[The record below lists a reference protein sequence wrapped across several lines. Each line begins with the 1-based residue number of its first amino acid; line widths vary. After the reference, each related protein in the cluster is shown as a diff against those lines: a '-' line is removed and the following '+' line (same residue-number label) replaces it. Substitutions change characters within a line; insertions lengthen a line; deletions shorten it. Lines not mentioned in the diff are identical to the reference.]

1 MSTGSMSTG
10 RGRQDQ
16 TAPVLSWQ
24 TKANLSLVGLG
35 AAIVAVWHLAV
46 WVTSQGLG
54 VLEVARTI
62 KAAARLRPLTIEGV
76 ETGTTSV
83 VVVTFVVLLVA
94 VLGAYLGLVFAWYGR
109 RRRSRRGKG
118 LADTAVIKASVG
130 QARARE
136 SAAITRPGLSEKQRR
151 QAPLGQVGLQLGCEA
166 TSGTPVVFTL
176 EDFIAVLAASGA
188 GKSRD
193 VMIPACLSAPGALV
207 VTSNEVSIL
216 DAIAGPRA
224 RMGRVWV
231 FDPLG
236 RSSWPEPMVW
246 DPVGG
251 CQDGTRAISRGHAFA
266 AGLAANNASSTNA
279 GFFQKNSSSALTRM
293 LHAAALGGKSMTE
306 VIEWAIHLENGA
318 QEPRDLIEA
327 STDPRAEPMW
337 AAMLRSVATGADET
351 VASSRQTLQ
360 QAIEPLAL
368 RSVMAWVTPTPGVAT
383 FDADAFVRSS
393 DTLVLLSDDNSATNV
408 GPLCTMVFQ
417 EVIDAVK
424 AYAPLSEHGRIDPP
438 LRIVGDEIANVAP
451 IEKLPETV
459 TEIRKLGCQGLFAF
473 QSPGQAQTRWGEHR
487 GNTLLEQMAAEI
499 ILPGLKSPKALAHY
513 SDLVGMVEVAEESTS
528 HDRDGRRSSGNTS
541 LHERRIIRPDEIRT
555 LPAGQALVVFRNA
568 PAMIVRFT
576 PWFEMPGG
584 PALAKEAATSATR
597 RREHHAR
604 TTTAAAAATSASLR
618 GVLHDGPDGVPDD
631 VTGDLDEAVGS

>member
-1 MSTGSMSTG
+1 MTRSMSTG

-16 TAPVLSWQ
+16 ATSVVSWQ
-24 TKANLSLVGLG
+24 TKANLSLLGLG
-35 AAIVAVWHLAV
+35 AGIVAVWHLTV
-46 WVTSQGLG
+46 WVTSDGLG
-54 VLEVARTI
+54 LFELGRTI
-62 KAAARLRPLTIEGV
+62 KAAVRLHPLTIAGV
-76 ETGTTSV
+76 NTATGAV
-83 VVVTFVVLLVA
+83 VGVTFTVLVVA

-109 RRRSRRGKG
+109 ARRRHRGKG
-118 LADTAVIKASVG
+118 LADKAVIKTAVG
-130 QARARE
+130 EVRARE

-151 QAPLGQVGLQLGCEA
+151 HARLEQVGLQLGHEA

-176 EDFIAVLAASGA
+176 EDFIAVVAASGA

-207 VTSNEVSIL
+207 ITSNEVSIL

-224 RMGRVWV
+224 RLGRVWV

-251 CQDGTRAISRGHAFA
+251 CQDGNRALSRGHAFA
-266 AGLAANNASSTNA
+266 AGLAANNTTSTNA

-293 LHAAALGGKSMTE
+293 LHAAALGGRSMTD

-327 STDPRAEPMW
+327 STDPRAEPLW
-337 AAMLRSVATGADET
+337 AGMLRSVATGADET

-368 RSVMAWVTPTPGVAT
+368 RSVMRWVTPTPGVAT
-383 FDADAFVRSS
+383 FDAEAFVRST

-424 AYAPLSEHGRIDPP
+424 AYAPLSEHGRLDPP

-487 GNTLLEQMAAEI
+487 GNTLLEQMAAEV
-499 ILPGLKSPKALAHY
+499 ILPGLKSPKALQHY
-513 SDLVGMVEVAEESTS
+513 SDLVGMVEVAQESTS
-528 HDRDGRRSSGNTS
+528 YDRDGRRSSNNTS

-555 LPAGQALVVFRNA
+555 LPTGQGLVVFRNA
-568 PAMIVRFT
+568 PAMILTFT
-576 PWFEMPGG
+576 PWFNRPGG
-584 PALAKEAATSATR
+584 PALAKEAAASATR
-597 RREHHAR
+597 RREHHAA
-604 TTTAAAAATSASLR
+604 TTTTRVSL
-618 GVLHDGPDGVPDD
+618 HGVPDD
-631 VTGDLDEAVGS
+631 VTGDSTGAVGS